1 MITGTPLFRG
11 RDNNDQLLHIMRL
24 LGTPTE
30 AEFQKIAKES
40 VSLAPCDP
48 FELDDLNHRMT
59 ARNTTQAVSHL

>member
-30 AEFQKIAKES
+30 AEFQKIAKDS
-40 VSLAPCDP
+40 VSLALCYP
-48 FELDDLNHRMT
+48 FGLNDLNHRLT
-59 ARNTTQAVSHL
+59 ARNTTQAISHL